1 MSVDVTV
8 LRVFTDADGKSGNSL
23 GIIDAS
29 TVPPADRQRLARQLR
44 YSETIF
50 VDLPSQGSSTAHAQ
64 IFTPA
69 VELSFA
75 GHPTVGVSWWLR
87 ERGTPIHPFRSQPDS
102 FEVSYEGEFAVVRA
116 FAEWAPEFVINQ
128 LDSAHDVTDADAD
141 KYSDDFPHYLWAWID
156 KSAGRIRSRSFAP
169 ELGVHE
175 DEATGA
181 AAIRIT
187 DYLSRDLTIIQ
198 GKGSVIRTW
207 WSPDGWVRVGGSAV
221 HDGLTHLD

>member
-1 MSVDVTV
+1 
-8 LRVFTDADGKSGNSL
+8 
-23 GIIDAS
+23 
-29 TVPPADRQRLARQLR
+29 
-44 YSETIF
+44 
-50 VDLPSQGSSTAHAQ
+50 
-64 IFTPA
+64 
-69 VELSFA
+69 
-75 GHPTVGVSWWLR
+75 
-87 ERGTPIHPFRSQPDS
+87 
-102 FEVSYEGEFAVVRA
+102 VRA
-116 FAEWAPEFVINQ
+116 FAEWAPEFVINE